1 MSESDFRHA
10 FLHRTIK
17 LLGEDAVDSLRN
29 KRVAIAGCGGVG
41 GAVAITLARAGVG
54 RFTLAD
60 PGLFDPPDI
69 NRQWAATTASLGKN
83 KAEVY
88 RELLLTINP
97 AVEITC
103 LPEGITNS
111 NPETFMDG
119 ADILID
125 CLDLAVPGELRA
137 RVFRA
142 ARARGIYCISSPVL
156 GFGTVTL
163 IASPDGIPM
172 EAILGGMVQD
182 ASESSS
188 LPPGLRKFFVPELLD
203 RTAAML
209 HEHRVPSISVSVTLA
224 TAICSAESLV
234 LLLGTS
240 FPGWRPPACLPYV
253 HVSEPLTSTSK
264 IVHVGELT
272 SAPED
277 QQRAAQKTSST
288 RTKNTV
294 PERKQH
300 VAQAANNLMLINP
313 AVVDIDFHSDSWS
326 EISGTPDTAL
336 PAAPPGVQVETL
348 LHSLYGYRYNLPV
361 FRGRYAEGLLAKV
374 LLPKGGAVLTNAL
387 FPTTRFHLESNGA
400 QLHELQIPEAYDSGS
415 DHPFKG
421 NLDLDAVKQK
431 LQEGAVRAVYVE
443 LCDNATGGHPVSLAH
458 LRSLHELTAAHHV
471 PLVLDACRAYENAIL
486 LREREEGLA
495 GKSLTEIV
503 IALCACSDASAIS
516 LTKDFPCRKGA
527 FIGVNHE
534 SMFVHLRDLVKLAY
548 GDGLSSA
555 DREHLAA
562 SLSVSPESTS
572 GAAGRTK
579 RAKKLWEQLKS
590 AGVPVVQPAG
600 GHGVF
605 IDVGAMLPHI
615 SAGQFAA
622 EALANALYVECG
634 TRCAPGM
641 GTPEQMRRHVSL
653 LRLAI
658 PVDQYSQTSFDDI
671 VRAFKDIMKN
681 RNSIS
686 GLERIDAEPGL
697 LGQYLARYRPLAT
710 LD

>member
-1 MSESDFRHA
+1 MSVSDFRHA

-17 LLGEDAVDSLRN
+17 LLGEDAVASLRN

-54 RFTLAD
+54 KFTLAD
-60 PGLFDPPDI
+60 PGIFDPPDI
-69 NRQWAATTASLGKN
+69 NRQWAATTISLGKN

-88 RELLLTINP
+88 RDLLLSINP
-97 AVEITC
+97 AIEITC

-111 NPETFMDG
+111 NPETFMED

-125 CLDLAVPGELRA
+125 CLDLAVPGDLRA

-188 LPPGLRKFFVPELLD
+188 LPPGLKKFFVPELLE

-209 HEHRVPSISVSVTLA
+209 HEHRVPSISISVTLA

-253 HVSEPLTSTSK
+253 HVSEPLTNTSK
-264 IVHVGELT
+264 IVHIGELT

-277 QQRAAQKTSST
+277 QQRTAHDASST
-288 RTKNTV
+288 DTKDV
-294 PERKQH
+294 KPERKQNIS
-300 VAQAANNLMLINP
+300 QAANNLMLINP
-313 AVVDIDFHSDSWS
+313 AVVSIDFHSDSWS
-326 EISGTPDTAL
+326 EISGSPDTAL
-336 PAAPPGVQVETL
+336 PSAPPGVQVETI

-374 LLPKGGAVLTNAL
+374 LLPKGGVVITNAL

-400 QLHELQIPEAYDSGS
+400 QLHELQIPEAYDSSS

-421 NLDLDAVKQK
+421 NLDLNAVKQK
-431 LQEGAVRAVYVE
+431 LEEGTVRAVYVE

-458 LRSLHELTAAHHV
+458 LRALRELTATHRV
-471 PLVLDACRAYENAIL
+471 PLVLDACRAFENALL

-495 GKSLTEIV
+495 GKTLTEIV
-503 IALCACSDASAIS
+503 IALCACSDAAAIS

-534 SMFVHLRDLVKLAY
+534 SMFVHLRDLVKLAN

-562 SLSVSPESTS
+562 SLSVSPES
-572 GAAGRTK
+572 AAGASGRTE
-579 RAKKLWEQLKS
+579 RSKKMWGQLKS
-590 AGVPVVQPAG
+590 AGVPVVHPAG

-615 SAGQFAA
+615 PANQFPA
-622 EALANALYVECG
+622 EALANALYLECG
-634 TRCAPGM
+634 MRCAPGM
-641 GTPEQMRRHVSL
+641 GTPEQLRRGVSL
-653 LRLAI
+653 LRLAV
-658 PVDQYSQTSFDDI
+658 PVDQYRQTSFDGI
-671 VRAFKDIMKN
+671 VHACTAIMEN
-681 RNSIS
+681 RDSIS
-686 GLERIDAEPGL
+686 GLERVDAEPGL
-697 LGQYLARYRPLAT
+697 LGQYLARYRVLS
-710 LD
+710 